1 MEFTYQD
8 QKYGKKTGFVMNI
21 KEKNMAARRKSNNFL
36 VQGSILAVASIIVRV
51 IGLIYRIPMTRI
63 VGDEAMGSYTIAFE
77 VYNIALILSSYG
89 LPIAVSKLIAS
100 RVVIKEYRNS
110 HRIFV
115 CSLIFAVIVGLVASI
130 LLFIGA
136 DYFAGVLNDDQYAI
150 LPLKI
155 LAPTIFVFSI
165 MGVLRGFFQ
174 GKNTMI
180 PTAVSQ
186 VLEQVVNAVVSLAA
200 AYYLIRSFSALDSV
214 TSYGAAGG
222 TLGTLVGATVS
233 LLFLLFVYIIY
244 RPILKKQIR
253 NDRADYQDSFK
264 TIFKLIV
271 LTISPIILC
280 QTIYHINGILD
291 NGLFMNIMKMK
302 EVTGFDK
309 AIFGPVADNSLYT
322 EEMRRT
328 LIGIYGNKYRT
339 LVYLPV
345 AIAASFGAAIVTS
358 ITAAKTRGMDAVIRN
373 KAHAAIKF
381 NMIIAIPSAVGMG
394 VLAYPIMT
402 MLFPASHQLDANLLK
417 LGAVSIVFYS
427 LSTVSTAIL
436 QGVGKLRIPVINSA
450 ISLAIHIPLI
460 YVLLQYTP
468 LSTYSLVI
476 GNVSFALVVCILNW
490 ISVEKHLEYRQEILK
505 TFIIPTVSAGLM
517 GVAAYFTYL
526 GLQYLTGSNT
536 LSTIMS
542 VLIAVILYLLL
553 LVFMKGVDEE
563 ELLHLP
569 RGGKVVRL
577 LQKLHLL

>member
-1 MEFTYQD
+1 
-8 QKYGKKTGFVMNI
+8 
-21 KEKNMAARRKSNNFL
+21 MAARRKSNHFL
-36 VQGSILAVASIIVRV
+36 VQGSILAAASILVRV

-63 VGDEAMGSYTIAFE
+63 VGDEAMGSYTYAFE
-77 VYNIALILSSYG
+77 IYNIALILSSYG

-100 RVVIKEYRNS
+100 RVVIKEYKNS
-110 HRIFV
+110 HRILI
-115 CSLIFAVIVGLVASI
+115 CSMIFAVAVGLIASVI
-130 LLFIGA
+130 LFVGA
-136 DYFAGVLNDDQYAI
+136 DFFAGVLHDDEYAI

-186 VLEQVVNAVVSLAA
+186 VLEQIVNAVVSVTA

-244 RPILKKQIR
+244 RPILNRQMR
-253 NDRADYQDSFK
+253 NDKSDYHDSYK
-264 TIFKLIV
+264 TIFKLII
-271 LTISPIILC
+271 LTISPIILS
-280 QTIYHINGILD
+280 QTIYHVNGILD
-291 NGLFMNIMKMK
+291 NILFTNIMKTK

-309 AIFGPVADNSLYT
+309 ALFGSVAENSLYT
-322 EEMRRT
+322 KEMRRT
-328 LIGIYGNKYRT
+328 LMGIYGNKYRT
-339 LVYLPV
+339 LAYLPV
-345 AIAASFGAAIVTS
+345 AIATSIGAAIVTS
-358 ITAAKTRGMDAVIRN
+358 ITAAKTRGMNAVIRN

-402 MLFPASHQLDANLLK
+402 MLFPDSHQLDANLLK
-417 LGAVSIVFYS
+417 LGAVSIVLYS

-450 ISLAIHIPLI
+450 ISLAIHIPLV
-460 YVLLQYTP
+460 YVLLKFTP

-476 GNVSFALVVCILNW
+476 GNVSFALVICILNW
-490 ISVEKHLEYRQEILK
+490 ISVEKHLDYRQEILK

-517 GVAAYFTYL
+517 GAAAYFTYL
-526 GLQYLTGSNT
+526 GMHNLTGSNT
-536 LSTIMS
+536 ASAITAILSAI
-542 VLIAVILYLLL
+542 ILYLLM
-553 LVFMKGVDEE
+553 LVFLKGIDED
-563 ELLHLP
+563 ELIHLP
-569 RGGKVVRL
+569 KGERIIRL
-577 LQKLHLL
+577 LKKLHLL